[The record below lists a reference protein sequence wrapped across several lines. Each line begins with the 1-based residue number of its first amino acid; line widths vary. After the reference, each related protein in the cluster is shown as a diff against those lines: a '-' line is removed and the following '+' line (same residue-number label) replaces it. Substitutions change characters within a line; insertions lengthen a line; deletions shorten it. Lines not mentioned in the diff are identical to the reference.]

1 MKRVTIPRH
10 WSAEQALSVVA
21 FLDDVI
27 RAIWREHG
35 EQMADVLRRDVCRP
49 VEETEP
55 SRLDDDDL
63 PF

>member
-35 EQMADVLRRDVCRP
+35 EQMADVLRRDACRS

-55 SRLDDDDL
+55 YRLDDDDL